1 MLNTEEFTWWT
12 YVVMRYTVSLRASQN
27 IIFFDTYCFP
37 DIYIIYIILYIL
49 NYLN

>member
-1 MLNTEEFTWWT
+1 MKNVKQRRVHMVDL
-12 YVVMRYTVSLRASQN
+12 VMRYTVSLRASQN

-37 DIYIIYIILYIL
+37 DIYIILYIL